1 MSNGFARHI
10 IEREV
15 LHNYIV
21 LYTESEKNNNKE
33 DAEKY
38 GCIIDAL
45 YLALDEME
53 QNEKFREAINEFTT
67 L

>member
-1 MSNGFARHI
+1 MNNDLARDI

-15 LHNYIV
+15 LHTYIV
-21 LYTESEKNNNKE
+21 LYTESENNNNKE
-33 DAEKY
+33 DAERY
-38 GCIIDAL
+38 GGIIDAL

-53 QNEKFREAINEFTT
+53 QNDKFREAINEFTT

>member
-1 MSNGFARHI
+1 MNNDLARDI
-10 IEREV
+10 IEKEV
-15 LHNYIV
+15 LHTYII

-33 DAEKY
+33 DAERY
-38 GCIIDAL
+38 GGIIDAL

-53 QNEKFREAINEFTT
+53 QNDKFREAINEFTT